1 MGVFFGGYSITPQEL
16 TDAGIERDENG
27 NISDPKALLKLGL
40 IDEFNVTKDK
50 YNSMSPDQ
58 KARFTGLTGID
69 DLDFEDDNTEAAR
82 TCVDSLQTGEA
93 AAELLE
99 NLKRLHAELE

>member
-1 MGVFFGGYSITPQEL
+1 MGAWFGGYTISPQEL
-16 TDAGIERDENG
+16 TDAGIELDENG

-40 IDEFNVTKDK
+40 IDQFNVTKDK
-50 YNSMSPDQ
+50 FNSMSPDQ
-58 KARFTGLTGID
+58 KARFSELTNID
-69 DLDFEDDNTEAAR
+69 EEDFEDDNTEAAR

-99 NLKRLHAELE
+99 KLKRLHAELE